1 MFAFLGRAL
10 SLNLMRLGLAI
21 ATTLLFWA
29 SAFAAIGVALEG
41 YTPGQIGFSRFFV
54 ASVLMAG
61 FALAG
66 KIRRP
71 DRADLPRIIVVAL
84 LGIPA
89 YNLLLNYG
97 KQTVTA
103 GSASFIVNIGPVF
116 AALFSTWL
124 LRERV
129 RPWAWAGMAVSL
141 AGVGIIAF
149 GEHGLSL
156 GLGTVLL
163 LGAAVAQSLYF
174 VVQKPL
180 LARYSAKEIVAYSF
194 WLGPAVLAFTAG
206 GLPDAGAHAPARA
219 TGVLL
224 YLGVFPSFLGFICW
238 SYVLARLPASH
249 AASLLYLI
257 PAVTI
262 GIAYFWL
269 HELPRP
275 VALSGG
281 GLCLLGVVVVNTLG
295 RPAAKA

>member
-1 MFAFLGRAL
+1 MFADVDRRFVRDLLQPSGPRRQCRGALFRAHVLGRPDDVRREHVETRVGEHAAL
-10 SLNLMRLGLAI
+10 HGPEHGVNVAI
-21 ATTLLFWA
+21 A
-29 SAFAAIGVALEG
+29 
-41 YTPGQIGFSRFFV
+41 R
-54 ASVLMAG
+54 
-61 FALAG
+61 ALAVG
-66 KIRRP
+66 GLVGACRQREQ
-71 DRADLPRIIVVAL
+71 RAL
-84 LGIPA
+84 
-89 YNLLLNYG
+89 
-97 KQTVTA
+97 
-103 GSASFIVNIGPVF
+103 

-124 LRERV
+124 LQERV

>member
-1 MFAFLGRAL
+1 MLVAPSMKLFFAATATL
-10 SLNLMRLGLAI
+10 I
-21 ATTLLFWA
+21 AWA

-41 YTPGQIGFSRFFV
+41 YTPGQIGFSRFLV
-54 ASVLMAG
+54 ASVFMAG
-61 FALAG
+61 LALAG
-66 KIRRP
+66 KIRVP
-71 DRADLPRIIVVAL
+71 QRADLPRIGLVAL

-97 KQTVTA
+97 KQTVSA

-149 GEHGLSL
+149 AERGLSL
-156 GLGTVLL
+156 NTGTILL

-180 LARYSAKEIVAYSF
+180 LVRYSAKEIVAYSF
-194 WLGPAVLAFTAG
+194 WLGTAVLALAAG
-206 GLPDAGAHAPARA
+206 GLPAAVALAPARA

-238 SYVLARLPASH
+238 SYVLARLPASR

-275 VALSGG
+275 VALGGG